1 MKSRR
6 KKHRWVREVLV
17 FMTFCIVFY
26 KADLELCIFFSCL
39 SYSLLFLAALYL
51 LFAENIFISR
61 EEWYALEHNFLLLPM
76 DYKTMDILLLEIVK
90 FCRIMLTECH
100 LLN

>member
-1 MKSRR
+1 M
-6 KKHRWVREVLV
+6 REVLV
-17 FMTFCIVFY
+17 FMTFYTVFY

-76 DYKTMDILLLEIVK
+76 KQVWILLLFVYTYIIKEK
-90 FCRIMLTECH
+90 GTE
-100 LLN
+100 

>member
-17 FMTFCIVFY
+17 FMTFYTVFY

-51 LFAENIFISR
+51 LFSENIFISR

-76 DYKTMDILLLEIVK
+76 KQVWILLLFVYTYIIKEK
-90 FCRIMLTECH
+90 GTE
-100 LLN
+100 

>member
-17 FMTFCIVFY
+17 FMTFYTVFY

-76 DYKTMDILLLEIVK
+76 KQVWILLLFVYTYIIKEK
-90 FCRIMLTECH
+90 GTE
-100 LLN
+100 